1 MHEGAEVLIAAS
13 CIHHDVT
20 DLGLIGGCTVEQS
33 QTTVDREFGEDFVGS
48 TELEAEIVLTTFHET
63 VHVVA
68 FHARGWLSKSCGYLI
83 EALQLVGNVTYNAFE
98 GAKTVAKFTFAT
110 AARYGEVE
118 LHAPVTFIISSLK
131 GGDDR
136 SIGHTLEGL
145 CDVAVVLATK
155 CKYGVGTGDGTRLVG
170 VLPVETDM
178 ESLGE
183 ESNTCRIGID
193 TIETDG
199 CITGR
204 IAQEV
209 YTLICVG

>member
-1 MHEGAEVLIAAS
+1 MS
-13 CIHHDVT
+13 N
-20 DLGLIGGCTVEQS
+20 
-33 QTTVDREFGEDFVGS
+33 TTNYTFKRAKTFRE
-48 TELEAEIVLTTFHET
+48 LTTT
-63 VHVVA
+63 
-68 FHARGWLSKSCGYLI
+68 
-83 EALQLVGNVTYNAFE
+83 
-98 GAKTVAKFTFAT
+98 AT
-110 AARYGEVE
+110 TRDGEVE
-118 LHAPVTFIISSLK
+118 LYAPVSFIISSLK

-136 SIGHTLEGL
+136 GIGHTLEGL

-170 VLPVETDM
+170 ILPVETDM

-209 YTLICVG
+209 DTLIGVG